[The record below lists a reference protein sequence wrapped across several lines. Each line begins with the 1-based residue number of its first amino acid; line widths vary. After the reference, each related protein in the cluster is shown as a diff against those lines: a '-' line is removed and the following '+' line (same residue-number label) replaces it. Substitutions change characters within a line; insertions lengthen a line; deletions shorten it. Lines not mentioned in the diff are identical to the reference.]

1 MAAVIRKETGASPIF
16 AVPRYSNAAES
27 DMLVTIA
34 VENSG
39 KTISNNDRKLGQSF
53 TPVLDLDFGR
63 SGVIG
68 LRLVRESIQS
78 FG

>member
-1 MAAVIRKETGASPIF
+1 MAAVIRKETGANPIF

-39 KTISNNDRKLGQSF
+39 KTISNNDRKMMRVTS
-53 TPVLDLDFGR
+53 V
-63 SGVIG
+63 
-68 LRLVRESIQS
+68 VRNARIRT
-78 FG
+78 